1 MNRLVISTYA
11 ANYHNYEFFYDI
23 MAGIKDY
30 NPGIE
35 ITLFHEKAFYD
46 RMNEEKQR
54 LNSFY
59 TTFHGV
65 FKDIDF
71 TAPEGSEAF
80 NHTVDV
86 YKHTFELAKE
96 YDAKSIVYH
105 TQRGRKPD
113 VSVADQVERAYRSM
127 NVIGDLA
134 AEAGQLLLVENVG
147 YTMNDSILFEED
159 AFIDIFK
166 NINPA
171 SGCLIDVGHA
181 FINNWNMCRVISEL
195 GDRIKGYH
203 LHNNC
208 GKKDSHRPLFEKG
221 NVYDYDRVAD
231 MLACMEE
238 YSPKADW
245 IIEYAPI
252 DEMSPELMKR
262 EVEELM
268 KHVK

>member
-11 ANYHNYEFFYDI
+11 SNYENYDFFYEI
-23 MAGIKDY
+23 MAGIEAYK
-30 NPGIE
+30 PGIE
-35 ITLFHEKAFYD
+35 ITLFDDKAFLD
-46 RMNEEKQR
+46 DMNAQKAK
-54 LNSFY
+54 LNTFY
-59 TTFHGV
+59 TTFHGA
-65 FKDIDF
+65 FKDLDF
-71 TAPEGSEAF
+71 TAPDESEEF
-80 NHTVDV
+80 EHLVKV
-86 YKHTFELAKE
+86 YKDTFELAKQ

-105 TQRGRKPD
+105 TQRGKKPD
-113 VSVADQVERAYRSM
+113 VPAAEQVRRAYRSM

-134 AEAGQLLLVENVG
+134 VEAGQLLLVENVG
-147 YTMNDSILFEED
+147 YTRNDSILFEED
-159 AFIDIFK
+159 AFIDIFN
-166 NINPA
+166 NINPGV
-171 SGCLIDVGHA
+171 GCLIDVGHA
-181 FINNWNMCRVISEL
+181 FINNWNMHRVISEL

-208 GKKDSHRPLFEKG
+208 GVKDSHRPLFEAG
-221 NVYDYDRVAD
+221 NFYDHAQVAD

-252 DEMSPELMKR
+252 PEMSVDLMKR